1 MDSNTVSPM
10 PEAPLAMMEIEKT
23 PIGTPMH
30 DMPPPPDEKR
40 YDEDDKANWQCGSWC
55 EYIFVV
61 VLSSILLLAALVL
74 TVFWVIYYREGFSL
88 DDPKKQFN
96 FHPVL
101 MVGGYITLSGFSI
114 LLYRICRCCSHLVV
128 KLCHTFFHA
137 CSIPC
142 IVIGFMTV
150 WDSHNQQ
157 NIPNFYSLHSWL
169 GLITMGLFAFQFV
182 LGFFSFLVLL
192 CCDNATHKF
201 RSIMVPIH
209 ASLGL
214 ATFMLAVAAGVTGL
228 TQKAIMD
235 LGITNYST
243 MIEEGVI
250 MNAIGVILIG
260 LGIIIPFAIRRT
272 NSPANYKVYV
282 TERI

>member
-1 MDSNTVSPM
+1 M
-10 PEAPLAMMEIEKT
+10 
-23 PIGTPMH
+23 
-30 DMPPPPDEKR
+30 
-40 YDEDDKANWQCGSWC
+40 
-55 EYIFVV
+55 F
-61 VLSSILLLAALVL
+61 
-74 TVFWVIYYREGFSL
+74 FSA
-88 DDPKKQFN
+88 
-96 FHPVL
+96 
-101 MVGGYITLSGFSI
+101 I

-182 LGFFSFLVLL
+182 LGFFRYDVTKEFNYKKHDTKYWFTYSFLVLL

-235 LGITNYST
+235 LGLVFICF
-243 MIEEGVI
+243 IHK
-250 MNAIGVILIG
+250 LIA
-260 LGIIIPFAIRRT
+260 LNSCYLFYLQHHKLFNNDWRRCHHEC
-272 NSPANYKVYV
+272 NWCNLNWFGYHHSICHSSYKLPSQL
-282 TERI
+282 